1 MKKFTRTGI
10 VILLAIVVVMTLSF
24 WMVKLQKGKPESSSS
39 SSSSSET
46 EIGDV
51 YIVIDNSYSTN
62 KNADKGS
69 GADPDRL
76 AIKCADAFYEKSPIG
91 SATGWLTFSSKT
103 DMTGDLAIKYEDS
116 QKPSWDQAYDQ
127 TGTASDTSMAL
138 NTAENLLGSG
148 ISSNQAIILITDG
161 TTTGM
166 AYEPTDVNNP
176 IPVYCV
182 FINEGVNEEEAE
194 AREFLGDIAEKSG
207 TGKIYE
213 VKSADD
219 VDAVMDEIVKA
230 IYK

>member
-24 WMVKLQKGKPESSSS
+24 LMVKLQKGKPES

-51 YIVIDNSYSTN
+51 YIVIDNSYSTS
-62 KNADKGS
+62 KNADNGI
-69 GADPDRL
+69 GTDPDRL
-76 AIKCADAFYEKSPIG
+76 AVQCADAFYEKSPIG
-91 SATGWLTFSSKT
+91 SATGWLTFSDRIEET
-103 DMTGDLAIKYEDS
+103 EDLAIKYENS
-116 QKPSWDQAYDQ
+116 RMPSWDVFYTQS
-127 TGTASDTSMAL
+127 GFGSNISMAL
-138 NTAENLLGSG
+138 NTAENLLWSG

-161 TTTGM
+161 RTTGM

>member
-24 WMVKLQKGKPESSSS
+24 WMVKLQKGKPES

-91 SATGWLTFSSKT
+91 SATGWLTFSSKI

-161 TTTGM
+161 ATTGM